1 MTHKAKRPRSKERRR
16 YYRIDDVV
24 HLEYRILP
32 PEEAEAIERQ
42 MRRPRPP
49 EDGLVEQLASI
60 NKHMAALET
69 DLRKA
74 PPALAKYLRYL
85 NKKVDLLAAHLA
97 LESADRYRKQGRHGT
112 VVGMKRVNL
121 SAGGVAF
128 SIDRCLAPGT
138 YLHVRMGVEETGF
151 ILNTYGRVI
160 DCRERE
166 GEARAYRVRVEFP
179 FLDEHERAL
188 LMRHIFDRQRA
199 YIRAAR
205 KGKKG

>member
-1 MTHKAKRPRSKERRR
+1 MTHKAKRHRHKERRR

-42 MRRPRPP
+42 MQRPRPP
-49 EDGLVEQLASI
+49 EDGLVEQLTAL

-69 DLRKA
+69 ELRKA
-74 PPALAKYLRYL
+74 PPAVVKYLKHL
-85 NKKVDLLAAHLA
+85 NKKVDLLATHLA
-97 LESADRYRKQGRHGT
+97 LESADRYRRAGHQGT
-112 VVGMKRVNL
+112 VAGMKRVNL

-128 SIDRCLAPGT
+128 SIDRCLTPGT

-160 DCRERE
+160 DCQARE
-166 GEARAYRVRVEFP
+166 GEKGGYRVRVEFP
-179 FLDEHERAL
+179 FLDDHERAL

-199 YIRAAR
+199 LIRAAR
-205 KGKKG
+205 EGKKA

>member
-1 MTHKAKRPRSKERRR
+1 MTHKAKRRRNKERRR

-24 HLEYRILP
+24 HLEYRLIP

-42 MRRPRPP
+42 LQRPRPP
-49 EDGLVEQLASI
+49 EDGLVEQITGL

-74 PPALAKYLRYL
+74 PPALVKYLKYL
-85 NKKVDLLAAHLA
+85 NKKVDLLATHLA
-97 LESADRYRKQGRHGT
+97 LESADRYRREGHRGT
-112 VVGMKRVNL
+112 VAGMKRVNL

-138 YLHVRMGVEETGF
+138 YLHVRLGVEETGF

-160 DCRERE
+160 DCRPHEE
-166 GEARAYRVRVEFP
+166 GKPGYRVRVEFP
-179 FLDEHERAL
+179 FLDEQERAL

-199 YIRAAR
+199 HIRASR
-205 KGKKG
+205 EGKGT